1 LPTESSSP
9 RAEHLYGGK
18 CPRAPGVSSSGWI
31 RTTDLTIMS
40 RAL

>member
-1 LPTESSSP
+1 VTSRKRKPAICGAFSN
-9 RAEHLYGGK
+9 
-18 CPRAPGVSSSGWI
+18 SSGWI

>member
-1 LPTESSSP
+1 MTVEADGWTIGSNSALDSN
-9 RAEHLYGGK
+9 
-18 CPRAPGVSSSGWI
+18 SSGWI